1 MKKCPKC
8 NEKIRYR
15 DLLFLNRYKRLI
27 CKQCGSVLSINI
39 LKMLPFAI
47 IVVVLGFLFG
57 MTYYSTGMST
67 RWLKILISYF
77 ALVFF
82 ISPFIIQLKIDK
94 IGKPKT
100 SGNKGGNKGVS
111 TL

>member
-8 NEKIRYR
+8 NAAIPYK
-15 DLLFLNRYKRLI
+15 DLLFLQGYQTLKCSQCEARLSTN
-27 CKQCGSVLSINI
+27 K

-67 RWLKILISYF
+67 KWLKILIGYF
-77 ALVFF
+77 VLVFF
-82 ISPFIIQLKIDK
+82 LSPFIIQLKIDK
-94 IGKPKT
+94 SSSKK
-100 SGNKGGNKGVS
+100 
-111 TL
+111 